1 MVGSSHKFLL
11 FVVYELSECSVIL
24 VEDISELE
32 SVDDLT
38 SYRLV
43 LCFAEHLW
51 SPLVEDSF
59 HFQNQDKLHLDF
71 FSLCE
76 ELHPVM
82 V

>member
-11 FVVYELSECSVIL
+11 FVVYELSECCVIL
-24 VEDISELE
+24 VEELDISELE
-32 SVDDLT
+32 YVDDLT

-59 HFQNQDKLHLDF
+59 HFQNQDLDF

-76 ELHPVM
+76 ELHLVM